1 VVGAA
6 YNNNF
11 AGAKSTTLFDIDLAT
26 GSLVTQGVGGG
37 VAPNTPNAGGLFT
50 VGPLGISPAPTG
62 QADIEIFDETQD
74 AVASFNVG
82 GVAQLYSI
90 NLQTGAATLIGTIGT
105 GTDPV
110 IAISGANF
118 GPASGQNDGAT
129 TTNAA
134 SFAMNTVAP
143 DSIAAVFGKFQTM

>member
-1 VVGAA
+1 NTVPNALRVVSDQGQNLRINLDTGALIMMDTTLTFAQGDANAGKTPMVVGAA

-90 NLQTGAATLIGTIGT
+90 NLQTG
-105 GTDPV
+105 
-110 IAISGANF
+110 
-118 GPASGQNDGAT
+118 
-129 TTNAA
+129 
-134 SFAMNTVAP
+134 
-143 DSIAAVFGKFQTM
+143 